1 MNKDRD
7 KDATTGLGE
16 TLGKK
21 VQESGKA
28 EQNCCNDRIKTFEE
42 CGIEEKLVRLNIV
55 VRELRQGL
63 SYAHR
68 TINEQRL
75 EILALQ
81 NHQHTQNGDCVI
93 KLRDSVN
100 HNQHH
105 LGGAVMAAMDLLS

>member
-1 MNKDRD
+1 MI
-7 KDATTGLGE
+7 KDAEKDLGQ

-21 VQESGKA
+21 VQEQHCKNESTGG
-28 EQNCCNDRIKTFEE
+28 DRMKTFEE

-100 HNQHH
+100 QNQHH
-105 LGGAVMAAMDLLS
+105 LGGVSMAAMDLLS